1 MIVKAEAH
9 AEICMVECKL
19 QDGSFLDDVQ
29 LPPWAHGSAD
39 EFVRLQREA
48 LESEHVSE
56 HLHDWLDLIF
66 GAKQQGR
73 AAEEAVNTFY
83 YLTYEGAVDLDEI
96 GDPMQRKVGAVLV
109 KVMMTHGHG
118 Q

>member
-1 MIVKAEAH
+1 
-9 AEICMVECKL
+9 MVECKL

-66 GAKQQGR
+66 GAKQQGK

-96 GDPMQRKVGAVLV
+96 ADPMQRKVCAGPVE
-109 KVMMTHGHG
+109 VMMMHDSG